1 MEQWTP
7 TGKPTGKFRDRGR
20 TRDWSARYLC
30 RFPFS
35 VIDFLWRRSVK
46 CRSLV
51 FPAPFFFFFACVFLN
66 YPLISFFPSSSSH
79 SLAFLFSER
88 RTRKRAEKQYT
99 NRGRSLHSFS
109 LICVLLLCQQR
120 NSTMWIW
127 NEWKKLGIISKDI
140 FASVSKFRSQT
151 HSNLSRDGAPFFN
164 CKIGY
169 WLSK

>member
-66 YPLISFFPSSSSH
+66 YPLISFFPPH
-79 SLAFLFSER
+79 HPIHLL
-88 RTRKRAEKQYT
+88 
-99 NRGRSLHSFS
+99 SFS
-109 LICVLLLCQQR
+109 RSDEPEKGRKNNTQTGAVHCIPFHWYAFYCC
-120 NSTMWIW
+120 
-127 NEWKKLGIISKDI
+127 
-140 FASVSKFRSQT
+140 VSKGTAPCEYGMNGRNWESSQKIY
-151 HSNLSRDGAPFFN
+151 SLRFLSSGV
-164 CKIGY
+164 KLIQI
-169 WLSK
+169 